1 MLNPFRD
8 SIHIAKDTG
17 YLNWRRDFMF
27 QRLRIGLLIAA
38 IALST
43 FILFNIYPMQD
54 ITKPPMWLFS
64 NIVQT
69 CAVLLCLALL
79 YSSWGRACPGIVLLL
94 FSWSVTLIPQYEAL
108 MHGQTNFDHV
118 TWTLMFLGQTTLVP
132 VKWRIHLLSHLSVF
146 IWFIGT
152 QISIQVGYPLEPDPL
167 LMQKPI
173 FYYLYLFWFCVICVI
188 SVYLY
193 ENLQFNEFN
202 ANNTL
207 KAEQE
212 KTEGLLLN
220 ILPRSIAER
229 LKKQHTTI
237 ADNFAEV
244 TVLFADIAG
253 FTEMSIRMTASE
265 LVQLLNYI
273 FCIFD
278 NLVEQHQLEK
288 IKTIGDAYMVVAGL
302 PEIQADHLIRIA
314 DLALDM
320 QQAINDFNVQYQ
332 QNLSIR
338 VGIHSGP
345 VVAGVIGIKKFAY
358 DLWGDTVNTASRM
371 ESQGIA
377 GDIQVSDRVYNL
389 LQDEYDFVERG
400 KIQMKGKG
408 EMTTYLLRN
417 KKQKEAESVA
427 YSNKPVKDKRKFS
440 L

>member
-8 SIHIAKDTG
+8 SSHIANNAEYRK
-17 YLNWRRDFMF
+17 WRRGFMF

-43 FILFNIYPMQD
+43 FILLNIYPNQEA
-54 ITKPPMWLFS
+54 TEPPMWLFS
-64 NIVQT
+64 NIVQA
-69 CAVLLCLALL
+69 CAVLFCLALL
-79 YSSWGRACPGIVLLL
+79 YSPWGRACPGIVLLL
-94 FSWSVTLIPQYEAL
+94 FSCSVTLIPQYEAL
-108 MHGQTNFDHV
+108 TQGQTNFDHV

-146 IWFIGT
+146 TWFVGT
-152 QISIQVGYPLEPDPL
+152 QIAIQKGYPLEPDPL
-167 LMQKPI
+167 LMQKPV
-173 FYYLYLFWFCVICVI
+173 FYYLYLFWFCVICDI

-193 ENLQFNEFN
+193 EKLQFNEFN
-202 ANNTL
+202 VNSTL
-207 KAEQE
+207 KTEQQ

-229 LKKQHTTI
+229 LKREHATI
-237 ADNFAEV
+237 ADNFTEV
-244 TVLFADIAG
+244 TVLFADIVG
-253 FTEMSIRMTASE
+253 FTEISIRMTASE
-265 LVQLLNYI
+265 LVEMLNYI

-278 NLVEQHQLEK
+278 NLVDKHHLEK

-302 PEIQADHLIRIA
+302 PEIQADHVTLIA

-320 QQAINDFNVQYQ
+320 QQAISDINTQYQ

-371 ESQGIA
+371 ESQGVA
-377 GDIQVSDRVYNL
+377 DGIQVSDRVYKL
-389 LQDEYDFVERG
+389 LQDKYNFEERG
-400 KIQMKGKG
+400 KIKMKGG
-408 EMTTYLLRN
+408 REMTAYLLTG
-417 KKQKEAESVA
+417 KKTAESVA
-427 YSNKPVKDKRKFS
+427 YGNKPTKNKRRFDS
-440 L
+440 

>member
-1 MLNPFRD
+1 MLNTFQNY
-8 SIHIAKDTG
+8 IHKTADTE
-17 YLNWRRDFMF
+17 YLQWRRNFMF
-27 QRLRIGLLIAA
+27 QRLRIGLLIA
-38 IALST
+38 IVSLST
-43 FILFNIYPMQD
+43 FILLNVLFNQD
-54 ITKPPMWLFS
+54 VDEPPMWLFS
-64 NIVQT
+64 NIVQA
-69 CAVLLCLALL
+69 CAVLFCLALL
-79 YSSWGRACPGIVLLL
+79 YSPWGRSCPGIVLLL

-108 MHGQTNFDHV
+108 SHGQTNFDHV

-146 IWFIGT
+146 LWFIST
-152 QISIQVGYPLEPDPL
+152 QVAIEIGYNLAPDPL

-173 FYYLYLFWFCVICVI
+173 FYYLYLFWFCVICGI

-202 ANNTL
+202 INTNL

-212 KTEGLLLN
+212 KSEGLLLN
-220 ILPRSIAER
+220 ILPRSIADR
-229 LKKQHTTI
+229 LKQQHTTI
-237 ADNFAEV
+237 ADNFTEV
-244 TVLFADIAG
+244 TVLFADIVG
-253 FTEMSIRMTASE
+253 FTEMSIRMSASE
-265 LVQLLNYI
+265 LVELLNYV

-278 NLVEQHQLEK
+278 NLVEKHHLEK

-302 PEIQADHLIRIA
+302 PEKQADHATRIA

-371 ESQGIA
+371 ESQGIS
-377 GDIQVSDRVYNL
+377 GDIQVSDKVHDILQDQYNL
-389 LQDEYDFVERG
+389 VERG
-400 KIQMKGKG
+400 KIKIKGKG
-408 EMTTYLLRN
+408 EMTTYLLVG
-417 KKQKEAESVA
+417 KKQAQTCQA
-427 YSNKPVKDKRKFS
+427 YCSS
-440 L
+440 